1 MLNLKTVTIRK
12 DENKKYWFFWWL
24 YFFIKPYKW
33 LFIFLTI
40 NRIIRSGL
48 AIATPIFIKI
58 IIDYIESG
66 KFSTNPK
73 FVLYIL
79 GAFVIVKLFYFAQL
93 YFSYPFETRLY
104 NKIAWEIS
112 LYGVNHIL
120 SLPMK
125 RHESKGSWT
134 KLARIFQARSAFR
147 AIMSDYFWEYL
158 RSAWVILSIFF
169 TVYGN
174 AWREVL
180 LLFFICMGVFTCIAI
195 WGNIKL
201 DKVNTEMNRY
211 RENNVGKVYDLTSLF
226 TTVKNLNITKNIL
239 KEAQKT
245 ENKLMKKVDKRSQVQ
260 NTRMLYSDNLSWLLM
275 YLMIAGFGF
284 WQLLHGDITTGTF
297 IFILMII
304 DSFWDALESIG
315 DNYRAYIENKNAFM
329 RLMKDLEE
337 PKENFDEKPYIQF
350 NPKWKEIQLK
360 NLHFQYN
367 DEKCV
372 LRNIN
377 ITIKKWEKVAFVW
390 PSGSWKTTILK
401 LLLKQYQ
408 SEKWT
413 VLFDTIDIRNIT
425 KSSLLNNVAVVSQD
439 AELFNISIKENI
451 LIRGKNPEKF
461 DEYITKADCKNF
473 IEKLPQKEHS
483 VVWERGLMLSWGE
496 KQRINIARALA
507 CETDIIFFDEATSS
521 LDTISE
527 EKIQKV
533 INTSFEDKTL
543 IVIAHRLS
551 TIKHVDKIYVIN
563 NWELVEQWGFNYLV
577 HKWWLFT
584 QLRKKQ
590 QKENKNKNK
599 SIL

>member
-1 MLNLKTVTIRK
+1 MVNLKTVAIRK
-12 DENKKYWFFWWL
+12 DENEKYWFFWWL

-40 NRIIRSGL
+40 NRIVRSGL

-58 IIDYIESG
+58 IIDHIESG
-66 KFSTNPK
+66 NFSTNPK

-79 GAFVIVKLFYFAQL
+79 GAFIMVKLFYFAQL
-93 YFSYPFETRLY
+93 YFSYPLETRLY

-112 LYGVNHIL
+112 LFSVNHIL

-125 RHESKGSWT
+125 WHESRGSWT

-147 AIMSDYFWEYL
+147 AIMSDYFREYL
-158 RSAWVILSIFF
+158 RSTWVILSIFF

-174 AWREVL
+174 TWREIL
-180 LLFFICMGVFTCIAI
+180 LLFFVCIGIFTSIAI
-195 WGNIKL
+195 RGNRKL
-201 DKVNTEMNRY
+201 DKANTEMNIY

-245 ENKLMKKVDKRSQVQ
+245 ENKLMGKVDKRSQVQ

-275 YLMIAGFGF
+275 YLMIAWFGF
-284 WQLLHGDITTGTF
+284 WQLLHGDITTWTF

-304 DSFWDALESIG
+304 DSFWDALENIS

-329 RLMKDLEE
+329 RLMNDLEE
-337 PKENFDEKPYIQF
+337 PKENLDKKPSIQF
-350 NPKWKEIQLK
+350 NTKWKKIFLK
-360 NLHFQYN
+360 NLHFEYN
-367 DEKCV
+367 NGKSI
-372 LRNIN
+372 LKNIN

-390 PSGSWKTTILK
+390 PSGSWKTTIIK

-408 SEKWT
+408 SQKWT
-413 VLFDTIDIRNIT
+413 VFFDNTDIRNIT
-425 KSSLLNNVAVVSQD
+425 KSSLLDNVAVISQD
-439 AELFNISIKENI
+439 SELFNISIKENI
-451 LIRGKNPEKF
+451 LIRGKYPEKF
-461 DEYITKADCKNF
+461 DEYIIRADCKNF
-473 IEKLPQKEHS
+473 IDILPKKENS

-543 IVIAHRLS
+543 IIIAHRLS
-551 TIKHVDKIYVIN
+551 TIKNVDKIYVIN
-563 NWELVEQWGFNYLV
+563 NWELVEQWAFKYLIN
-577 HKWWLFT
+577 KWWLFT
-584 QLRKKQ
+584 QLREKQ
-590 QKENKNKNK
+590 QKEENKK
-599 SIL
+599 I